1 MFGAITSKN
10 KTLKCQS
17 KDWLPHHCTQTFY
30 FGIIDLDQ
38 CETGSRTDYT
48 PVLHS
53 ENGSMTTA
61 KKEK

>member
-38 CETGSRTDYT
+38 YGIRSRTNYIWSNFSFRE
-48 PVLHS
+48 L
-53 ENGSMTTA
+53 GSDIDN
-61 KKEK
+61 